1 MESQKLAPDTEYA
14 ARVRSRPDQVNYG
27 GEWSAWSSEVH
38 WRTEWTEEGKPG
50 HHGDTQL
57 AAQLTSKLACLYFP
71 DASSRPGLT
80 SMYGL
85 ARVFVPVCVL
95 APFVLLCSAYFKM

>member
-1 MESQKLAPDTEYA
+1 MESPNFAPGTEYA
-14 ARVRSRPDQVNYG
+14 ARVRSSPDGVNYG

-38 WRTEWTEEGKPG
+38 WRTEWTEEGESA
-50 HHGDTQL
+50 HHSDAQL
-57 AAQLTSKLACLYFP
+57 AAQITFNPACLYLP
-71 DASSRPGLT
+71 DTSTRPDLT

-85 ARVFVPVCVL
+85 AKVVVPVCVL